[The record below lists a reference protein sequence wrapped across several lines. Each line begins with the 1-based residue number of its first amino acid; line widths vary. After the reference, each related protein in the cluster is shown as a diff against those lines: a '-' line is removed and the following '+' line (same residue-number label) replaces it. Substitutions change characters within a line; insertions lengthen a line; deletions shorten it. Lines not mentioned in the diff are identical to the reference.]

1 MKTRL
6 RIVTGK
12 LLEPSGKE
20 DICDQQ
26 YVAAQDALELERELH
41 AVRDAVIKEMKP
53 SNPLDEP
60 ELEELAWMATCLANQ
75 LERVPR
81 LIASSDAGEGA
92 LSEQELAMIVTAL
105 RAFALST
112 SPKEGK

>member
-26 YVAAQDALELERELH
+26 YVAAQDAMELERELH
-41 AVRDAVIKEMKP
+41 AVRDAVIEEVAKSIEAEPLAYDGPDPYGASDLRYLMVASIRDMK
-53 SNPLDEP
+53 
-60 ELEELAWMATCLANQ
+60 
-75 LERVPR
+75 
-81 LIASSDAGEGA
+81 
-92 LSEQELAMIVTAL
+92 
-105 RAFALST
+105 
-112 SPKEGK
+112 GKK

>member
-1 MKTRL
+1 MGEEMTSPDDYKIRPADAYK
-6 RIVTGK
+6 IY
-12 LLEPSGKE
+12 
-20 DICDQQ
+20 CDAFAEIYPGVQ
-26 YVAAQDALELERELH
+26 LT
-41 AVRDAVIKEMKP
+41 
-53 SNPLDEP
+53 
-60 ELEELAWMATCLANQ
+60 LEELAWMATGLANQ

-112 SPKEGK
+112 SKEGK